1 MTPISDTFPFLLDV
15 TCALRLEGEIKMA
28 KFLVTYLAPASVI
41 EEWKKTD
48 PEKRKVAE
56 EKMRGD
62 WTKWMTQHAKSFA
75 DKGAGVG
82 KTKRVTSA
90 GISDT
95 KNDVMLYA
103 TVEADSHQAAAKIF
117 EGHPHLGIPQ
127 SSIEIMEIHP
137 LQGM

>member
-1 MTPISDTFPFLLDV
+1 MP
-15 TCALRLEGEIKMA
+15 
-28 KFLVTYLAPASVI
+28 KFLVTYLAPSSVI

-62 WTKWMTQHAKSFA
+62 WIKWMTDHAKALA

-82 KTKRVTSA
+82 KTKRVTSQ
-90 GISDT
+90 GISDS
-95 KNDVMLYA
+95 KNEIMLYS
-103 TVEADSHQAAAKIF
+103 VVDADSHQTAAKMF
-117 EGHPHLGIPQ
+117 EKHPHLGIPQ
-127 SSIEIMEIHP
+127 SSIEIMEIHS